1 MTYELDLNKAL
12 IKREKTRT
20 KKKKERK
27 EKRKE
32 RNKDVPNRVGS
43 SNVI

>member
-20 KKKKERK
+20 KKKKR
-27 EKRKE
+27 EKRKKE
-32 RNKDVPNRVGS
+32 GKK
-43 SNVI
+43 

>member
-20 KKKKERK
+20 KKKREKRKKERK
-27 EKRKE
+27 K
-32 RNKDVPNRVGS
+32 
-43 SNVI
+43 